1 MSHAASRPRHRT
13 TEEGLWF
20 VIAIAAIMALSFV
33 AVFLFIP
40 K

>member
-1 MSHAASRPRHRT
+1 MIRTASRPQHR

-20 VIAIAAIMALSFV
+20 VIAIAAIMVLSFV